1 MLNTGLVVVPGVF
14 WKFITYSLKI
24 IQRMAKCFFPLAFF
38 YAVVASHGGKGCRD
52 EYKID

>member
-38 YAVVASHGGKGCRD
+38 TLLLQVMAGKAVEMSIK
-52 EYKID
+52 